1 MQRKSRILITGGAG
15 YIGSKLSTRLVELGY
30 DVTVIDILKFNKNSL
45 LHLLSK
51 KNFKLI
57 YGDTRNKNLL
67 NKELKNKDIII
78 PLAALVGA
86 PLCEKFP
93 KLAKEINFNIIKYI
107 LSKINPNQK
116 VIYPNTNS
124 GYGVGKKNAYCTEES
139 DLNPISLYG
148 RTKVD
153 AEKLI
158 LEHKNSVV
166 FRLATVFGFSYRMRT
181 DLLVNFLV
189 HKAVTKKIL
198 KIFQPNF
205 RRNYVHVS
213 DVVEAFIFAIQ
224 NFKKMRGN
232 IYNIGLSNANL
243 TKGQLAKRIS
253 KIVKK
258 TKIRILR
265 NKKDPDK
272 RDYYVSNKKIEK
284 LGFKPYFS
292 LDDGIKELNQIFNID
307 TFEKNKNNY

>member
-1 MQRKSRILITGGAG
+1 M
-15 YIGSKLSTRLVELGY
+15 
-30 DVTVIDILKFNKNSL
+30 
-45 LHLLSK
+45 
-51 KNFKLI
+51 
-57 YGDTRNKNLL
+57 
-67 NKELKNKDIII
+67 
-78 PLAALVGA
+78 VGA

-224 NFKKMRGN
+224 NFRKMRGN

-307 TFEKNKNNY
+307 TFEKNKNKY